1 MFHRLVAPRIANG
14 FTYSHYFIS
23 QTTLC
28 QYVSTLKREGQ
39 VKLLRSHGAKNVVKI
54 REKGV
59 KNTFASNEIKIQQE
73 ASDETEIRKSKR
85 RIFREI
91 TPDRNLLQHLDSIKL
106 GYLPTRRCN
115 RTNLIMNYV

>member
-1 MFHRLVAPRIANG
+1 MFHRLVAPRIAIG
-14 FTYSHYFIS
+14 FTYSHRFIS

-28 QYVSTLKREGQ
+28 QYVSTFKREHQ
-39 VKLLRSHGAKNVVKI
+39 VKLLRNHGAKNVVKI
-54 REKGV
+54 HEKGV

-115 RTNLIMNYV
+115 RTNLIMHYV